1 MANRQ
6 LRPRLPRGPVLHPLA
21 LAVAS
26 LLSTPVLAQTVAVNS
41 PATAP
46 SLPPVVVSAT
56 RTETPADQVSA
67 TVTAIGAQDIQR
79 KQAADVKD
87 LLKDQPGLSV
97 RALPN
102 RSSAAFYAT
111 GRGGNEGINIRG
123 LEGNQVLLQTDG
135 VRLPMVY
142 ASGPYFAGRADTVE
156 IEAYKQ
162 VEILRGPSSTGHGS
176 DGLAGAVS
184 FVTKD
189 PADLLTLGQ
198 PTQVA
203 AKFGYA
209 SADRSWLLSPSVAH
223 RSDKFEAL
231 LLAAVR
237 RGHATQT
244 LGDNDAPDNTR
255 TTPNPQERRS
265 DYVLGKLIFRIDPQ
279 QRLKLSAEHLDR
291 RVDTDVYTLFG
302 DPSYP
307 TTTDVDAREDITR
320 SMAKAEYSLTDPR
333 GRWFQKFDA
342 SLYLQD
348 ALNRQFGF
356 EARTNTSA
364 WNTRERD
371 TQYGEKTVGGSL
383 QAESWLGGDTHRLVY
398 GLDWSR
404 AEVRSRKDGGNYLDG
419 TLVTSGSSAFTVNR
433 SFPNTDYT
441 LTGLFVQDL
450 ITLAPNLTLTPGL
463 RWDRFELAPQ
473 GNDPL
478 YTNSQPLVTLTDD
491 ELSPKLGLLWQ
502 WQPMLGF
509 VAQYAHGFRAP
520 TPPQVNG
527 GVTNLAAS
535 QPYRSI
541 GNPDL
546 KPETSDS
553 FELGLRGSSQRL
565 RYAVTVFRSTYD
577 NFIAENTD
585 VTATTDVPLEVGM
598 PAATR
603 TFQSV
608 NLRDVVISGFE
619 ASVTWVPV
627 KGWQLSAAYAHA
639 RGDQDDG
646 AGEVPLRSIDPDK
659 LVLSTRWEPG
669 TGWGGE
675 ATARLVKRKAR
686 NPSTTGYTPP
696 GYGVLDLAAWWE
708 VHRNVSL
715 NLALGNVF
723 NKKYTEWADVRD
735 LAATSTTVDAYTQ
748 PGRHL
753 SASVQ
758 VLF

>member
-1 MANRQ
+1 MANR
-6 LRPRLPRGPVLHPLA
+6 LFSPRLVRGFVLHPLA
-21 LAVAS
+21 WAAAS
-26 LLSTPVLAQTVAVNS
+26 LCSTGAWAQAAPANT

-46 SLPPVVVSAT
+46 TLPPVVVSAT
-56 RTETPADQVSA
+56 RTETPSDEVSA
-67 TVTAIGAQDIQR
+67 TVNAIGAQDIQR

-142 ASGPYFAGRADTVE
+142 ASGPHFAGRADTVE
-156 IEAYKQ
+156 LEAYKR
-162 VEILRGPSSTGHGS
+162 VEILRGPSSTGYGS
-176 DGLAGAVS
+176 DGLAGALS

-203 AKFGYA
+203 AKLGYA

-223 RSDKFEAL
+223 RSEDFEVM

-237 RGHATQT
+237 RGHATET

-255 TTPNPQERRS
+255 TTPNPQDRRS
-265 DYVLGKLIFRIDPQ
+265 DYVLGKLIFKIDPQ
-279 QRLKLSAEHLDR
+279 QRVKLTAEHLDR

-320 SMAKAEYSLTDPR
+320 SLVKAEYSLTDPR
-333 GRWFQKFDA
+333 GRWFQKLDA

-348 ALNRQFGF
+348 TLNRQFGF

-371 TQYGEKTVGGSL
+371 TQYGEKTVGGSV
-383 QAESWLGGDTHRLVY
+383 QAESSLLGGQHQLVY

-404 AEVRSRKDGGNYLDG
+404 AEITSLKDGGNYLNG
-419 TLVTSGSSAFTVNR
+419 TLVTSGSSAFVVNR

-441 LTGLFVQDL
+441 LTGLFVQDV
-450 ITLAPNLTLTPGL
+450 IALAPKLTLTPGL
-463 RWDRFELAPQ
+463 RWDRFELSPQ

-478 YTNSQPLVTLTDD
+478 YTNTQPLVTLKDD

-502 WQPMLGF
+502 WQPMLSF

-520 TPPQVNG
+520 TPSQVNG
-527 GVTNLAAS
+527 GVTNLTAS

-553 FELGLRGSSQRL
+553 FELGLRGSSAQL
-565 RYAVTVFRSTYD
+565 RYAGTVFRSTYD
-577 NFIAENTD
+577 HFIAENTD
-585 VTATTDVPLEVGM
+585 VTATTDVPLDDGM
-598 PAATR
+598 PSNTR

-619 ASVTWVPV
+619 ASITWVPS

-639 RGDQDDG
+639 KGDQDDG
-646 AGEVPLRSIDPDK
+646 AGATPLRTIDPDK

-686 NPSTTGYTPP
+686 NPSATGYTPP

-708 VHRNVSL
+708 IHRNVSL

-723 NKKYTEWADVRD
+723 DKKYTEWADVRD
-735 LAATSTTVDAYTQ
+735 LAATSTTIDAYTQ
-748 PGRHL
+748 PGRNL

-758 VLF
+758 VQF